1 MALMIWLVFAA
12 FAATGASI
20 AVPLVVQRVVDGPI
34 ANDDPTGLWWLGG
47 LAAAF
52 GLIEAGLIFIRRW
65 TQAASALGM
74 ETTIRNDVYAH
85 LQRLQI
91 GFHDQ
96 WQSGQLLSRV
106 TADLSVIRR
115 FLSFGL
121 VFLIVNTATY
131 ITVVAL
137 LIHLRWPLG
146 LLVAAS
152 AVPLFIMSRRFSRA
166 YIAASRRMQD
176 ELGDVATLVEESA
189 QGLRTIK
196 AFGRR
201 PFMAKRFGQEA
212 RQLHDT
218 AIGKG
223 RLLALSSARF
233 DLVPNLTLAVVLVAG
248 AATVAAG
255 DMTLGQLVA
264 FVSLQLMLIWPIESL
279 GWIIANAQEAMTA
292 ADRIHEVLDTPPSIV
307 DSDGAVAVTESR
319 GTCGSRG

>member
-1 MALMIWLVFAA
+1 MVWLVLAA

-34 ANDDPTGLWWLGG
+34 VDRDPTGLWWLGG
-47 LAAAF
+47 LVAAF

-74 ETTIRNDVYAH
+74 EATIRNDVYAH

-106 TADLSVIRR
+106 TTDLSVIRR

-121 VFLIVNTATY
+121 VFLVVNLATY
-131 ITVVAL
+131 VTVVAL

-152 AVPLFIMSRRFSRA
+152 AIPLFILSRRFSKA

-189 QGLRTIK
+189 QGCARS
-196 AFGRR
+196 RR
-201 PFMAKRFGQEA
+201 SG
-212 RQLHDT
+212 
-218 AIGKG
+218 GG
-223 RLLALSSARF
+223 LSWPSASARR
-233 DLVPNLTLAVVLVAG
+233 LVSCTTRRSA
-248 AATVAAG
+248 
-255 DMTLGQLVA
+255 
-264 FVSLQLMLIWPIESL
+264 
-279 GWIIANAQEAMTA
+279 
-292 ADRIHEVLDTPPSIV
+292 
-307 DSDGAVAVTESR
+307 R
-319 GTCGSRG
+319 GGCSHSARPASTWCPT